1 MKDRPLAHTKRGK
14 LLAAAGGLA
23 GGPLGIIVSPLV
35 LILINA
41 TKKEGNRFLVWFLL
55 GIPISAGLW
64 FIQLL
69 IISFGLSTDISES
82 KSNGMKTWGEI
93 AEAQQKMNNPDW
105 CHEYWEGPFGDEYEI
120 LSCYQRIHSSQRHNE
135 FRRIDCILNL
145 DNPETHASTVSCEIA
160 PNGYFT
166 DDEVEQNKLRYGS
179 KVSSSK

>member
-1 MKDRPLAHTKRGK
+1 MTDRPLAHTKRGK

-64 FIQLL
+64 FIQ
-69 IISFGLSTDISES
+69 IIVISFIGLSTDISES
-82 KSNGMKTWGEI
+82 KSNGMKTWGET

-105 CHEYWEGPFGDEYEI
+105 CHEYWAGPFGDEYKT
-120 LSCYQRIHSSQRHNE
+120 LNCYQRIHSSKKYNE
-135 FRRIDCILNL
+135 FRRIECLL
-145 DNPETHASTVSCEIA
+145 DLNPEIYASTVSCKIA

-166 DDEVEQNKLRYGS
+166 DDEVEQNKMRYGS